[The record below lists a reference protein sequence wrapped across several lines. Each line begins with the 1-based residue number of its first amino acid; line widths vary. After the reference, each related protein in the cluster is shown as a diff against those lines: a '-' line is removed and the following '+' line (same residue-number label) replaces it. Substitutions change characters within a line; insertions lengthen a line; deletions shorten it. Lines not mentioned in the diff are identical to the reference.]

1 MGQIIGSA
9 AKPKRC
15 NLSQLSQLG
24 TPAAGEHILV
34 SSDNSMNA
42 AGQGNFDCYIDG
54 NGQDLAAA
62 LPLKSIADEE
72 LTQGSKNA
80 VTSGS
85 VYAALYGGDVNVTDY
100 TDEVTT
106 SGQTTGFVDLRNLS
120 AYETGKT
127 YKITI
132 LAKETAVLLMQT
144 RNSSNTAVQTLANNV
159 NVTEGNTY
167 TFYWTKQ
174 ETEVRLFAMKGTG
187 VTFKYV
193 FTISHT
199 ESRGG
204 IQDTITSLQ
213 TDVEEN
219 TANIGSLT
227 DEVDGISG
235 ENTGYS
241 LFTTNGYIKTDG
253 TIQTNSGWKRT
264 GFISIN
270 DFVACTVW
278 LHTSVASIAFYQSE
292 DLSSYLGYAGS
303 GTYGT
308 EGTFNKSDLT
318 IPAGTN
324 YVIISTE
331 NLGTSRPYTASSITT
346 LVVVTNGL
354 KQRVEELEDWQSITS
369 KNNGFAHISFDDVVF
384 CLHDITQ
391 NANTYTSIFDNDFLA
406 LLKTLHDTYG
416 AVFSLFVFLEDS
428 TTGEHATGWTLANT
442 TTQFSAE
449 FAANADW
456 LKFGLHALNKNVNY
470 AARSAADAA
479 TDYATFVTAIMS
491 ITGTTE
497 CIDRLPRL
505 GNFAGGL
512 AQMQALRDADAGIIG
527 GLAAYDTRDSYY
539 LTSAESSFAY
549 KKGVLIDAENHLAFY
564 TSLNALE
571 GSAPSTL
578 FNAKNTPATMGR
590 FFNLE
595 WMMHEYA
602 IGGQDY
608 GYSSYDW
615 NTMAQRLEQAC
626 QISKN
631 NGYTWEYPFA
641 AALKAGL

>member
-1 MGQIIGSA
+1 MGQIRGKNAHIDA
-9 AKPKRC
+9 C
-15 NLSQLSQLG
+15 NIRSLSSFG
-24 TPAAGEHILV
+24 TPAAGQHILV
-34 SSDNSMNA
+34 STDNSA
-42 AGQGNFDCYIDG
+42 TADGQGNFDAYVVG
-54 NGQDLAAA
+54 NGKTAATA
-62 LPLKSIADEE
+62 LELHKFKAEE
-72 LTQGSKNA
+72 LEDL
-80 VTSGS
+80 
-85 VYAALYGGDVNVTDY
+85 LYGGFVDEIDY
-100 TDEVTT
+100 TKEVTT
-106 SGQTTGFVDLRNLS
+106 SGSATGMPDIRDLS
-120 AYETGKT
+120 AYQVGET
-127 YKITI
+127 YEVTI
-132 LAKETAVLLMQT
+132 VAKEDVSYLMMQT
-144 RNSSNTAVQTLANNV
+144 RDSSSQTVQSIAPLGTPLIN
-159 NVTEGNTY
+159 GNTY
-167 TFYWTKQ
+167 TWQWTKR
-174 ETEVRLFAMKGTG
+174 ENEVRLFAMTG
-187 VTFKYV
+187 QGKSFLCT
-193 FTISHT
+193 FTISHKV
-199 ESRGG
+199 R
-204 IQDTITSLQ
+204 QDALIDEIAKNTSDITGLNE
-213 TDVEEN
+213 DVSEIYSEINGEISEE
-219 TANIGSLT
+219 TGS
-227 DEVDGISG
+227 
-235 ENTGYS
+235 S
-241 LFTTNGYIKTDG
+241 LFIYSAYIRTDG
-253 TIQTNSGWKRT
+253 TNNLGTGWRRSD
-264 GFISIN
+264 FIDI
-270 DFVACTVW
+270 DKFVSCKVW
-278 LHTSVASIAFYQSE
+278 LHTSVASIAFYSAQE
-292 DLSSYLGYAGS
+292 LSTFLGYAGS

-308 EGTFNKSDLT
+308 EGTFSKADLT
-318 IPAGTN
+318 IPAGTK
-324 YVIISTE
+324 YVIVSTE
-331 NLGTSRPYTASSITT
+331 NNAANNRPYTASSVTT
-346 LVVVTNGL
+346 IEVTTAGLV
-354 KQRVEELEDWQSITS
+354 QRVEALEDGQGAAA
-369 KNNGFAHISFDDVVF
+369 KNKGFAHISFDDVVY

-391 NANTYTSIFDNDFLA
+391 NANTYTSIFDNDFFA

-416 AVFSLFVFLEDS
+416 AVFSLFVFLEDA

-442 TTQFSAE
+442 TTKFAKE

-539 LTSAESSFAY
+539 LTSAESSLAY

-564 TSLNALE
+564 TSLYALE
-571 GSAPSTL
+571 GNVPSTL

-615 NTMAQRLEQAC
+615 DTMAQRLESAC
-626 QISKN
+626 QISMD